1 MDFKNKIC
9 IVTGGTKGIGLAT
22 CKKLASL
29 GGKVYAC
36 SRNKMDKEYNNIF
49 FYELDVRDIEACK
62 KFSDYVLEKEG
73 KVDVLILDAGIT
85 KDALTQKLNNEDFD
99 RVINT
104 NIKGTYNVVKV
115 FADAILD
122 QKYGAIV
129 TVGSI
134 VGKYGNIGQ
143 VNYAASKAAVV
154 AMTKT
159 WAKEF
164 ARKGENIRVNCV
176 SPGYTMTDMLKTV
189 PEDLIDKFKNMTML
203 KRLAEP
209 EEIANAIC
217 FLASDD
223 ASYIT
228 GTVLNVDGGMR
239 L

>member
-9 IVTGGTKGIGLAT
+9 IVTGGTKGIGIAT

-36 SRNKMDKEYNNIF
+36 SRNKMDEEYNNIF

-115 FADAILD
+115 FADAILA

-143 VNYAASKAAVV
+143 VNYAASKAAIV

-176 SPGYTMTDMLKTV
+176 SPGYTMTNMLKTV

-203 KRLAEP
+203 KRLAET

>member
-36 SRNKMDKEYNNIF
+36 SRNKMDEEYNNIF

-85 KDALTQKLNNEDFD
+85 KEKKKKKLNNEDFD

-115 FADAILD
+115 FADAILA

-143 VNYAASKAAVV
+143 VNYAASKAAIV

-176 SPGYTMTDMLKTV
+176 SPGYTMTNMLKTV

-203 KRLAEP
+203 KRLAET

>member
-209 EEIANAIC
+209 GEIANAIC

>member
-36 SRNKMDKEYNNIF
+36 SRNKMDEEYNNIF

-176 SPGYTMTDMLKTV
+176 SPGYTMTNMLKTV

-203 KRLAEP
+203 KRLAET